1 MKSKRCFKKNGTEN
15 ISDYLTNYRIAKAK
29 ELLALSGAEEVSVSE
44 VSMRCGFGSLR
55 TFMRVFKASEG
66 ITPGQFRQSLGKEE

>member
-1 MKSKRCFKKNGTEN
+1 
-15 ISDYLTNYRIAKAK
+15 KAK